1 MRKNEYLLTKSNYYV
16 RRFLD
21 SNRNKR
27 RLLQNLLTFL
37 IRHNNVYIR
46 PIGRISITN
55 EKAHTIGQN
64 VILLGYVKKKNL
76 LENDVK
82 NKILAIIFLMVN

>member
-37 IRHNNVYIR
+37 IRYNNV
-46 PIGRISITN
+46 GRISITN

-64 VILLGYVKKKNL
+64 VFLLAYVKKKKNL
-76 LENDVK
+76 IRK
-82 NKILAIIFLMVN
+82 